1 MPTLT
6 LTRQTVWKVGEVCR
20 QEFQNDAWTDLE
32 SMKFYGICCFSLV
45 TPLSLELMRMYQ
57 VIGGIKANTPYEYG
71 QLPAMWCA
79 AVELIEAEL
88 RAQPDG

>member
-20 QEFQNDAWTDLE
+20 QEFNNSDWTDVE
-32 SMKFYGICCFSLV
+32 SLKFYGICCLSLV
-45 TPLSLELMRMYQ
+45 TPQSLELMRMFQ

-71 QLPAMWCA
+71 ALPAQWCH
-79 AVELIEAEL
+79 AVEVIESEMKA
-88 RAQPDG
+88 